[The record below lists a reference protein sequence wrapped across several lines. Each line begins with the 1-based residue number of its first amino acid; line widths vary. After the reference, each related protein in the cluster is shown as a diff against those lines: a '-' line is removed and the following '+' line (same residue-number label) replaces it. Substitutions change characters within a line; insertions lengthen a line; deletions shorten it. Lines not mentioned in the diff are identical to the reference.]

1 MTFLTSSY
9 LFSVFNDNFQ
19 QVTENKLSVIYEI
32 QSNSEAIAQF
42 VGELENRKMELG
54 VIEWSLSQ
62 PTLDDVFIK
71 LCEQADE
78 EV

>member
-1 MTFLTSSY
+1 M
-9 LFSVFNDNFQ
+9 
-19 QVTENKLSVIYEI
+19 ENKLSVIYEI
-32 QSNSEAIAQF
+32 RSNAEALAQF
-42 VGELENRKMELG
+42 VRDLENKKEKLG

-71 LCEQADE
+71 LCASEGANE